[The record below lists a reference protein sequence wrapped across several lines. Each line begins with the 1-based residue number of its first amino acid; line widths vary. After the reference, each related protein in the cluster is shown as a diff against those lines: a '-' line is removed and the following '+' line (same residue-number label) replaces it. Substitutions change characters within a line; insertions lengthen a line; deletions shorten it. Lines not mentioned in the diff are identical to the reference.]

1 MFSATNNSLSP
12 LLSLLTESYS
22 ISDQAGTENA
32 EVRYLVVAGDPRG
45 NFTINTK
52 TGEIK
57 PHDVF
62 NYEKIPGTAQCKGL
76 TLGAPASP
84 HT

>member
-12 LLSLLTESYS
+12 LLSLLTESCS

-32 EVRYLVVAGDPRG
+32 KVRYLVVVGDPKG

-57 PHDVF
+57 PHGVF
-62 NYEKIPGTAQCKGL
+62 EYEKIPSTAQCKGL
-76 TLGAPASP
+76 NLGAPASP
-84 HT
+84 QT

>member
-1 MFSATNNSLSP
+1 VTKFEDFRMESWCGT
-12 LLSLLTESYS
+12 LL
-22 ISDQAGTENA
+22 
-32 EVRYLVVAGDPRG
+32 RYLVVAGDPGG
-45 NFTINTK
+45 NFTIDTK

-84 HT
+84 QT

>member
-1 MFSATNNSLSP
+1 M
-12 LLSLLTESYS
+12 LSLLTESYS

-57 PHDVF
+57 PHGVF
-62 NYEKIPGTAQCKGL
+62 EYEKIPSTAQCKGL
-76 TLGAPASP
+76 NLGAPASP
-84 HT
+84 QT